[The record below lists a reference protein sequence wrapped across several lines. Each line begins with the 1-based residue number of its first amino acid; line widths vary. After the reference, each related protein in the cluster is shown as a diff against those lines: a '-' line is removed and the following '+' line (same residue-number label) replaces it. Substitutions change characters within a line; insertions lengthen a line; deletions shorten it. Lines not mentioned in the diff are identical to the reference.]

1 MGRYRYKKRKVY
13 KMDDIPTTPERH
25 QSYAK
30 RRYTTSPSPKFY
42 RKNGIFG
49 VSLND
54 DNGRDLDPAAN
65 NSSGHDYNT
74 YNIDKLS
81 NRLSTLDRRS
91 LDGQTMLTST
101 GIKPMISVSRK
112 SSGVALNNN
121 NNNIINTNFN
131 NKVNHL
137 STFYNEQM
145 KELNQLQDT
154 LVKKKAKLDEL
165 RDIVIKGKKEF
176 NETKLKWDKL
186 RDEKLTKEQQLRI
199 KQNEITK
206 LKDTIESRKKFLEEG
221 HKLHLQ
227 QMEVENQ
234 TKINKLIND
243 YKEKIEGV
251 KLTKIK
257 KFEDER
263 DNLIKE
269 VNNIKSKIDNNDDIL
284 SQSIMELNDKYDK
297 LKEDWLNEYQAKWN
311 HNIEINT
318 NYNKQIDDIKKDIEQ
333 NLKPNKLQLEKKL
346 TDLNEKVIDLEKIL
360 SERRDKKSLLQAK
373 IKEREIK
380 LKENEDR
387 QAELKEYI
395 EKTESDLK
403 EINDILMK
411 EESLRR
417 SLHNELQE
425 LRGNIRVFC
434 RIRPPLP
441 KIEDPNT
448 NHIRVKPFDDS
459 NGVQVMEIIKSPN
472 ENNNNNGNGNSN
484 SGNSNNIPQ
493 QFRFDRIFDIDEDNS
508 EVFKEVGQLV
518 QSSLDGYNVCI
529 FAYGQTGS
537 GKTFTMLNP
546 GDGIIPSTISH
557 IFGWIENLE
566 ERGWKYKIECQF
578 VEIYNENII
587 DLLRNGNI
595 ENNNYNNNSG
605 SSKCEIRHDHENETT
620 TITNVTTCQLDT
632 KESVGKIL
640 QKATRLRSTAS
651 TESNEHSSR
660 SHSIFIL
667 HLYGHNALT
676 NEDSHGILNLVDL
689 AGSERIHSSQVSGE
703 RLRETQ
709 NINRSLSCLGDVIH
723 ALNVPDKNGKR
734 HVPFRNSKLT
744 YLLQYSLTGNSKT
757 LMFVNISPSNLHLN
771 ETLNSLRFA
780 SKVNSTKIGK

>member
-1 MGRYRYKKRKVY
+1 MN
-13 KMDDIPTTPERH
+13 DIPTTPERN
-25 QSYAK
+25 QSRTK
-30 RRYTTSPSPKFY
+30 RRYTTSPSPKLY
-42 RKNGIFG
+42 RQTGTLG
-49 VSLND
+49 VSSNVGSERD
-54 DNGRDLDPAAN
+54 PNSGNNGDILRDMGRFYTRV
-65 NSSGHDYNT
+65 SS
-74 YNIDKLS
+74 
-81 NRLSTLDRRS
+81 LDRRS
-91 LDGQTMLTST
+91 LDGQTMITST
-101 GIKPMISVSRK
+101 GIKPIMSASRK
-112 SSGVALNNN
+112 LSGLALNNN
-121 NNNIINTNFN
+121 NNNNSVSSSKI
-131 NKVNHL
+131 NHL
-137 STFYNEQM
+137 STFYREQM

-154 LVKKKAKLDEL
+154 LVKKKSKLDEL
-165 RDIVIKGKKEF
+165 RDVLIKGKKEF
-176 NETKLKWDKL
+176 SETKLKWDKL
-186 RDEKLTKEQQLRI
+186 RDEKLTKEQQLKI
-199 KQNEITK
+199 KQNEFNK

-234 TKINKLIND
+234 TKINRLINE
-243 YKEKIEGV
+243 YKEKIESA

-263 DNLIKE
+263 DALIKE
-269 VNNIKSKIDNNDDIL
+269 INNIKSKIDNNDEIL
-284 SQSIMELNDKYDK
+284 SQSIMELTDKYDK
-297 LKEDWLNEYQAKWN
+297 LKEDWLNEYQTKWN
-311 HNIEINT
+311 NNIELNED
-318 NYNKQIDDIKKDIEQ
+318 YNKQIADINRDIEE
-333 NLKPNKLQLEKKL
+333 NLKPNKIQLEKNLK
-346 TDLNEKVIDLEKIL
+346 DLNEKVVDLEKIL
-360 SERRDKKSLLQAK
+360 NERRDKNSLLQAK

-380 LKENEDR
+380 LKENKDR
-387 QAELKEYI
+387 QMELKEYI

-403 EINDILMK
+403 EIKEILMK

-441 KIEDPNT
+441 RIEDPNIT
-448 NHIRVKPFDDS
+448 HIKVNPFDDS
-459 NGVQVMEIIKSPN
+459 NGVQTMEVTKPTN
-472 ENNNNNGNGNSN
+472 DNNSSSINSL
-484 SGNSNNIPQ
+484 PQ
-493 QFRFDRIFDIDEDNS
+493 QFKFDRIFDIDEDNS

-546 GDGIIPSTISH
+546 GDGIIPMTISH
-557 IFGWIENLE
+557 IFTWIENLK

-578 VEIYNENII
+578 VEIYNENIV
-587 DLLRNGNI
+587 DLLRNDNV
-595 ENNNYNNNSG
+595 ENNNNSN
-605 SSKCEIRHDHENETT
+605 SSIKCEIRHDHENETT
-620 TITNVTTCQLDT
+620 TITNVTTCRLDS
-632 KESVGKIL
+632 KESVGQIL
-640 QKATRLRSTAS
+640 QKATKLRSTAS
-651 TESNEHSSR
+651 TQSNEHSSR

-667 HLYGHNALT
+667 HLYGRNDLT

-689 AGSERIHSSQVSGE
+689 AGSERIHSSQVSGD

-723 ALNVPDKNGKR
+723 ALNTPDRNGKR

-757 LMFVNISPSNLHLN
+757 LMFVNISPSSSHLN